1 VSLLLPIAAP
11 VLMPL
16 AVARLARTGAALR
29 GTGAAAVVLCALSVP
44 FAFLF
49 GMLGGSTGSV
59 LAPALVLVSAALP
72 ALALLASARDGRRLD
87 LVSIAVGAVTGACAL
102 AVLVGIGVASGQ
114 EAGEVLAR
122 RLDSTLPEL
131 LAFYR
136 TSGLNDAS
144 VSALQGLF
152 EGSTWLVRHQLP
164 GLVLLASFLYGA
176 LVTYP
181 VGRIAGVPQWDVS
194 AVRFPEYRT
203 PLAAV
208 LVFVPAGLLAA
219 VGPEAVRE
227 AAVDLLLPLCGL
239 FFLRGLAIIRAFL
252 DRGGI
257 GLVGRALVWALVL
270 QMPVPVVVALGGL
283 FDEFFGFRE
292 RFLKPA
298 GPDGRGR
305 ST

>member
-1 VSLLLPIAAP
+1 VSLLFPVAGP

-16 AVARLARTGAALR
+16 AAARLARTGAALR
-29 GTGAAAVVLCALSVP
+29 GSGAGAVLLCALSVP
-44 FAFLF
+44 FALLF
-49 GMLGGSTGSV
+49 GMLGGATGSV

-87 LVSIAVGAVTGACAL
+87 LVSIVVGAVAGAAGL
-102 AVLVGIGVASGQ
+102 AGLLGIGLATGQ
-114 EAGEVLAR
+114 GAGEVLAG

-131 LAFYR
+131 LVFYR

-144 VSALQGLF
+144 VAALQGLF
-152 EGSTWLVRHQLP
+152 EATTWVVRHQLP
-164 GLVLLASFLYGA
+164 GLVLLSSFLYGA

-181 VGRIAGVPQWDVS
+181 VGRMAGVPGWGVS
-194 AVRFPEYRT
+194 AASFTEYRT

-208 LVFVPAGLLAA
+208 IVFVAAGLLAG

-227 AAVDLLLPLCGL
+227 AAVDLLLPVCAL

-257 GLVGRALVWALVL
+257 GLIGRALVWALVL
-270 QMPVPVVVALGGL
+270 QMPVPVFVALGGL
-283 FDEFFGFRE
+283 FDEFIGFRE
-292 RFLKPA
+292 RFLNPA
-298 GPDGRGR
+298 GPDGSGR

>member
-1 VSLLLPIAAP
+1 
-11 VLMPL
+11 MPL
-16 AVARLARTGAALR
+16 SAARLARTGAALR
-29 GTGAAAVVLCALSVP
+29 GTGIAAVFLCALSVP

-49 GMLGGSTGSV
+49 GRLGGSTGSV
-59 LAPALVLVSAALP
+59 LAPALVLASAALP
-72 ALALLASARDGRRLD
+72 ALGLLASARDVRRLD
-87 LVSIAVGAVTGACAL
+87 LVSIAVGAVTGISVL
-102 AVLVGIGVASGQ
+102 AILVGIGMASGQ
-114 EAGEVLAR
+114 DAGEVLAR
-122 RLDSTLPEL
+122 RLDSSLPEL
-131 LAFYR
+131 LASYR

-152 EGSTWLVRHQLP
+152 AGSTWLVRHQLP
-164 GLVLLASFLYGA
+164 GLVLLISFLYGA

-181 VGRIAGVPQWDVS
+181 VGRMAGVPTWDVS
-194 AVRFPEYRT
+194 AGRFPEYRT

-208 LVFVPAGLLAA
+208 LVFIPAGLLAA
-219 VGPEAVRE
+219 VGPEPIRE

-239 FFLRGLAIIRAFL
+239 FFLRGLAIIRTFL

-257 GLVGRALVWALVL
+257 GLIGRALVWALVL

-292 RFLKPA
+292 RFLNPA

>member
-16 AVARLARTGAALR
+16 SAARLARTGATLR
-29 GTGAAAVVLCALSVP
+29 GSGTAAVALCALSVP

-59 LAPALVLVSAALP
+59 LAPALVLASAALP

-87 LVSIAVGAVTGACAL
+87 LVSVVVGAVTGASAL
-102 AVLVGIGVASGQ
+102 AVLLGIVLASGQ
-114 EAGEVLAR
+114 SAGEVLAR
-122 RLDSTLPEL
+122 RLDSSLPEL

-144 VSALQGLF
+144 ASALRGLF
-152 EGSTWLVRHQLP
+152 EASTWMVRHQLP
-164 GLVLLASFLYGA
+164 GLVLLASVLYGA
-176 LVTYP
+176 LLTYP
-181 VGRIAGVPQWDVS
+181 VGRMAGVPQWDVS

-203 PLAAV
+203 HLAAV
-208 LVFVPAGLLAA
+208 VVFVPAGLLAA
-219 VGPEAVRE
+219 VGPEPIRE
-227 AAVDLLLPLCGL
+227 VAVDLLLPLCAL

-292 RFLKPA
+292 RFLNPA